1 MSSLGE
7 VDILL
12 TRGSISAK
20 LRALVMKNL
29 QAPCFGGT
37 TFHWDNDIQP
47 QIRKRQIKIQDKH
60 ILFQSDEMLPLQ
72 TPSDNL
78 QSASQTPKPSGSA
91 NHIFLKL
98 NRSITLPPDASI
110 EIPLG
115 KNPAPSSK
123 LIAVHPISENPNLFP
138 QISNLN
144 QSSVTYTNHSSDLQQ
159 LTKSTQFLCMPASVQ
174 HPHQESSKP
183 ITNTKQIV
191 SLTDPLPII
200 EKNTNF
206 SILNS
211 DQISVLREIHKDNS
225 KAFDDN
231 LSSGYNAKAG
241 RYLASL
247 TFKQDTLPESKICP
261 IPLYSSKCAA
271 LQQAVMDNLERQNIL
286 IDPQTHNIQV
296 KKISPSF
303 ILQKGKAKH
312 KKLEDCSIDELRW
325 VVAFNNLNDCLLP
338 KPSKPTS
345 SKNILAFLARHKY
358 HIFADLHNSYF
369 QIPIAKRDWQWMG
382 VRTPFKG
389 VRVLTRAGQGLLNS
403 EHDLDEL
410 ISRILGN
417 ELAQGICYAER
428 DDIAVGGSSVSEA
441 IENWK
446 IVLSKLNDSNMKIS
460 PNKVK
465 IFPKDIEVFGWR
477 IKDGMVMP
485 SDHIITNLGKSSI
498 TQLTTVKQVNSWK
511 GLYKTLLNALPHLAA
526 VMDPFDAVT
535 AKLDSRDKFT
545 WTPDLI
551 AAFNKAQS
559 HLAQVNALTLPS
571 PEEQLI
577 LMPDGARVP
586 GGIGWALF
594 VQRSVESKLRLLPV
608 QFFSAKI
615 KPYMQKWLPCEIEG
629 VASAMAINAC
639 SHWILASHKP
649 TYVTPDCKAV
659 VQAVERMRQGKLSR
673 NPRLQMILICIN
685 RRPVTFLHSSA
696 KTGQHIIPDAA
707 SRLDIT
713 CKSKDCAVER
723 FLAELPD
730 DTQCMTT
737 CVTEDQTISDFFSQ
751 DTNPCIIAAT
761 SQNTIDLL
769 SSLQGLTI
777 GKTQLWRSIQSQDK
791 DLAKA
796 IEIISTG
803 DSPRKSASRTLN
815 AVFKHSIIDDGL
827 LVVKN
832 TDPNLFRESH
842 RIVVPKPFVPAIL
855 SMIHLKGNHPS
866 RFQSEKI
873 FQKYFYS
880 PGLKEQLDLLYEQC
894 FLCNAV
900 KKIPQLQTDLHTTRP
915 PEQPGTH
922 MNVDIIKRAGQLIM
936 VNVDLF
942 SKFVTTTLVT
952 SEKKEDLVDGI
963 IRLITPLRRSNN
975 TIVRTDA
982 APALKSLAKTPH
994 PDLNIIGINMI
1005 IGEDFNKNKNC
1016 HVDKSIQELENEL
1029 RKIDPNGKKISP
1041 TQLAQATMRVNSL
1054 IRHHGYSSSDITFRR
1069 DENTNKVL
1077 TVPDELIAEISHQAR
1092 LENQKSHQQSPKGIN
1107 TSMTGDIVMLKSNSS
1122 KHSIRSPFLV
1132 TGQKGEILNIKK
1144 ILNPISGKPL
1154 KTSHHS
1160 QSIRQS
1166 QAFPLKKFFNLQ
1178 IDQDQFES
1186 KTPPTWDPHVQ
1197 SYSSDEDSDNE
1208 NDQIIHVE
1216 SPHKPA
1222 VESSSPNSLPHIFNT
1237 EPNLTESE
1245 ASNTQSP
1252 DYHYHLQRQ
1261 IWERQ
1266 LLLARL
1272 SQSDD
1277 SPEPYSAHKSLES
1290 MARAQAKLS
1299 LTSSTPF
1306 PEKVN
1311 TKMQSHFS
1319 QQELHKQLSPR
1330 KSKTSAR
1337 RKIDEMFNIPQ
1348 TDGAQSTDVS
1358 SSSSITPDPYPPTLL
1373 PKAQSISQLWQTDIY
1388 GSDEDDIF
1396 QTHLLAESVPNITM
1410 ALADTDM
1417 NQDIWTRRKRSVS
1430 ESDLIDTRLYS
1441 FTERSILI

>member
-7 VDILL
+7 VDITL
-12 TRGSISAK
+12 TRGNISTK

-29 QAPCFGGT
+29 QAPCFRGT

-47 QIRKRQIKIQDKH
+47 QIRKRQIKIQNKH
-60 ILFQSDEMLPLQ
+60 ILFQSDEMLPLH
-72 TPSDNL
+72 TPSKNIP
-78 QSASQTPKPSGSA
+78 SASQPPKQHPSS

-98 NRSITLPPDASI
+98 NRSIILPPNATI

-115 KNPAPSSK
+115 KNPSPSST
-123 LIAVHPISENPNLFP
+123 LIAIHPISENPNLTP
-138 QISNLN
+138 QISNIN
-144 QSSVTYTNHSSDLQQ
+144 QSSVTYTNYSNHLQH
-159 LTKSTQFLCMPASVQ
+159 LKKSTQFLCMPASVQ
-174 HPHQESSKP
+174 HSQEP
-183 ITNTKQIV
+183 PQQITKTHHNI
-191 SLTDPLPII
+191 SLSDTLLIL
-200 EKNTNF
+200 EKNTNS
-206 SILNS
+206 SILNQT
-211 DQISVLREIHKDNS
+211 QILALTEIHKTNS
-225 KAFDDN
+225 KAFDDD
-231 LSSGYNAKAG
+231 LSIGYNARAG

-271 LQQAVMDNLERQNIL
+271 LQQAVMDNLERKNIL
-286 IDPQTHNIQV
+286 VDPQTHNIQV
-296 KKISPSF
+296 RKISPSF
-303 ILQKGKAKH
+303 ILQKGRAKH
-312 KKLEDCSIDELRW
+312 KKLEDCSVDELRW
-325 VVAFNNLNDCLLP
+325 VVAFNNLNDSLLP

-345 SKNILAFLARHKY
+345 SKNILSFLAKHKY

-410 ISRILGN
+410 ISRILGD
-417 ELAQGICYAER
+417 ELAQGICYAEC
-428 DDIAVGGSSVSEA
+428 DDIAVGGSSTSEA

-446 IVLSKLNDSNMKIS
+446 VVLTKLNDNNMKIS

-477 IKDGMVMP
+477 IKDGTVMP

-526 VMDPFDAVT
+526 VMDPFDQVT
-535 AKLDSRDKFT
+535 AKLDSRDKFE

-559 HLAQVNALTLPS
+559 HLEQVNALTLPS

-608 QFFSAKI
+608 QFYSAKI

-713 CKSKDCAVER
+713 CRSKDCAVER

-730 DTQCMTT
+730 DTQCMST
-737 CVTEDQTISDFFSQ
+737 CVTESSTLSDFFSK

-761 SQNTIDLL
+761 SQQTLNLL
-769 SSLQGLTI
+769 SSPQGLPI
-777 GKTQLWRSIQSQDK
+777 GNKQLWKSIQSQDK

-796 IEIISTG
+796 LEIISTG
-803 DSPRKSASRTLN
+803 DSPRKSTSRTLN
-815 AVFKHSIIDDGL
+815 AVFKNAIIDDGL
-827 LVVKN
+827 LIVKH
-832 TDPNLFRESH
+832 TDTNLFQESH

-900 KKIPQLQTDLHTTRP
+900 RKIPQLQTDLHTTRP
-915 PEQPGTH
+915 QKQPGTH
-922 MNVDIIKRAGQLIM
+922 MNMDIIKRAGQLIM

-942 SKFVTTTLVT
+942 SKFITTTLVN
-952 SEKKEDLVDGI
+952 SERKEDLVNGI
-963 IRLITPLRRSNN
+963 IRLVTPLRRSNN

-982 APALKSLAKTPH
+982 APALKSLADNPH
-994 PDLNIIGINMI
+994 PDLHTIGITMI
-1005 IGEDFNKNKNC
+1005 LGEDFNKNKNC

-1029 RKIDPNGKKISP
+1029 RKLDPTEKKISP

-1077 TVPDELIAEISHQAR
+1077 TTPDELFIDTSHQAR
-1092 LENQKSHQQSPKGIN
+1092 LKNQKEIQKSPKVIN
-1107 TSMTGDIVMLKSNSS
+1107 TSKTGDIIMLKSNSS

-1132 TGQKGEILNIKK
+1132 TSQEGEILNIKK
-1144 ILNPISGKPL
+1144 ILNPTSGKPM
-1154 KTSHHS
+1154 KTSHQS

-1178 IDQDQFES
+1178 INQDQLES
-1186 KTPPTWDPHVQ
+1186 HPPPSWDPHAQ
-1197 SYSSDEDSDNE
+1197 AYSSDDDSDNE
-1208 NDQIIHVE
+1208 EEQINPSICIE
-1216 SPHKPA
+1216 PPHKQA
-1222 VESSSPNSLPHIFNT
+1222 VESLSPDSLPHIFNT
-1237 EPNLTESE
+1237 EPNLIEPE
-1245 ASNTQSP
+1245 ASNT
-1252 DYHYHLQRQ
+1252 DHHYHLQRQ

-1277 SPEPYSAHKSLES
+1277 SPEPYAAHKSLES
-1290 MARAQAKLS
+1290 LAREQAKLS
-1299 LTSSTPF
+1299 LSSSTPL
-1306 PEKVN
+1306 PEKAD
-1311 TKMQSHFS
+1311 TKMLSHS
-1319 QQELHKQLSPR
+1319 SHKELHQKLSPR

-1358 SSSSITPDPYPPTLL
+1358 HSSSVTPDPECLIPL
-1373 PKAQSISQLWQTDIY
+1373 PKAQSIAQLWQDDMY
-1388 GSDEDDIF
+1388 GSDEDNVF
-1396 QTHLLAESVPNITM
+1396 QTHFLAESVPDITM
-1410 ALADTDM
+1410 ALSDTNM

-1441 FTERSILI
+1441 FTGRSLLI